1 MSTENVKILLR
12 RGFRDEITSATLET
26 GEMGFTT
33 DTNQLYIGTDR
44 PFNEIQF
51 DPFVNAHGIVQ
62 TWLDTS
68 GDNPFADAG
77 LVIDEDLVIRNIPT
91 VLDAAGNPING
102 TNTLLTAMSSSSEF
116 HIDYARPKGYVEV
129 VTENSFTQ
137 LFADQH
143 LSSLDTATGVRPS
156 LFRKSL
162 KTETGTFLRYN
173 KGVCTTFFIDYYLV
187 QTKVQTDGTEKK
199 FLRVGQ
205 IKVINGVPQG
215 IDQVKLTDDNTEM
228 WQDNSDDIAD
238 LDEFSN
244 IEFDTVIDGDNI
256 EINFTQGTGFETEIS
271 YTVKRWSM

>member
-1 MSTENVKILLR
+1 M
-12 RGFRDEITSATLET
+12 F
-26 GEMGFTT
+26 
-33 DTNQLYIGTDR
+33 DT
-44 PFNEIQF
+44 FA
-51 DPFVNAHGIVQ
+51 NAQAIVQ
-62 TWLDTS
+62 SWLDNYS
-68 GDNPFADAG
+68 AEPG
-77 LVIDEDLVIRNIPT
+77 LIIDEDLVIRDVLN
-91 VLDAAGNPING
+91 VDALLDAMI
-102 TNTLLTAMSSSSEF
+102 TDNTFNVSNF
-116 HIDYARPKGYVEV
+116 ARARENVEV
-129 VTENSFTQ
+129 VTENSFNQ

-143 LSSLDTATGVRPS
+143 LSSLDSSLGIRPS

-162 KTETGTFLRYN
+162 ATETGTFLRYN
-173 KGVCTTFFIDYYLV
+173 KGVCTTFFIDYSLV

-238 LDEFSN
+238 SDEFSN

>member
-12 RGFRDEITSATLET
+12 RGFRDEIASTTLDT
-26 GEMGFTT
+26 GEPGFAT
-33 DTNQLYIGTDR
+33 DTNQLFIGIDSAI
-44 PFNEIQF
+44 NEVVF
-51 DPFVNAHGIVQ
+51 DTFANAQAIVQ
-62 TWLDTS
+62 SWLDNYS
-68 GDNPFADAG
+68 AELG
-77 LVIDEDLVIRNIPT
+77 LIIDEDLVIRDVLN
-91 VLDAAGNPING
+91 VDALLDAMI
-102 TNTLLTAMSSSSEF
+102 TDNTFNVSNF
-116 HIDYARPKGYVEV
+116 ARARENVEV
-129 VTENSFTQ
+129 VTENSFNQ

-143 LSSLDTATGVRPS
+143 LSSLDSSLGIRPS

-162 KTETGTFLRYN
+162 ATETGTFLRYN
-173 KGVCTTFFIDYYLV
+173 KQICTTFFIDYSLV

>member
-1 MSTENVKILLR
+1 M
-12 RGFRDEITSATLET
+12 F
-26 GEMGFTT
+26 
-33 DTNQLYIGTDR
+33 DT
-44 PFNEIQF
+44 FA
-51 DPFVNAHGIVQ
+51 NAQAIVQ
-62 TWLDTS
+62 SWLDNYS
-68 GDNPFADAG
+68 AEPG
-77 LVIDEDLVIRNIPT
+77 LIIDEDLVIRDVLN
-91 VLDAAGNPING
+91 VDALLDAMI
-102 TNTLLTAMSSSSEF
+102 TDNTFNVSNF
-116 HIDYARPKGYVEV
+116 ARARENVEV
-129 VTENSFTQ
+129 VTENSFNQ

-143 LSSLDTATGVRPS
+143 LSSLDSSLGIRPS

-162 KTETGTFLRYN
+162 ATETGTFLRYN
-173 KGVCTTFFIDYYLV
+173 KQICTTFFIDYSL
-187 QTKVQTDGTEKK
+187 VQTDGTSK

>member
-12 RGFRDEITSATLET
+12 RGFRDEIASTTLDT
-26 GEMGFTT
+26 GEPGFAT
-33 DTNQLYIGTDR
+33 DTNQLFIGIDSAI
-44 PFNEIQF
+44 NEVVF
-51 DPFVNAHGIVQ
+51 DTFANAQAIVQ
-62 TWLDTS
+62 SWLDTYS
-68 GDNPFADAG
+68 AEPG
-77 LVIDEDLVIRNIPT
+77 LIIDEDLVIRDVLN
-91 VLDAAGNPING
+91 VDALLDAMITDSAFNVAN
-102 TNTLLTAMSSSSEF
+102 F
-116 HIDYARPKGYVEV
+116 ARSRENVEV
-129 VTENSFTQ
+129 ITENSFNQ

-143 LSSLDTATGVRPS
+143 LSSLDSSLGMRPS
-156 LFRKSL
+156 LSRKSL
-162 KTETGTFLRYN
+162 TTETGTFLRYN
-173 KGVCTTFFIDYYLV
+173 KQICTTFFIDYSLV
-187 QTKVQTDGTEKK
+187 QTDSTSK

-244 IEFDTVIDGDNI
+244 IEFDTAINGDNI